1 MSPSS
6 KSMNRLTPQRPF
18 LMASCLLGALA
29 LTACAANRA
38 PSPVIPQPFREACI
52 GPDTPVIT
60 VGDLAAFSVQQEV
73 ALQDCEAK
81 RAGLVKLLEPPAE
94 KKPWYNFW
102 RN

>member
-1 MSPSS
+1 MQPSS
-6 KSMNRLTPQRPF
+6 TSTTHPTPRRPF
-18 LMASCLLGALA
+18 LLVSCLLGALA
-29 LTACAANRA
+29 LTACAGSRA

-60 VGDLAAFSVQQEV
+60 IADLAAFSVQQEV

-81 RAGLVKLLEPPAE
+81 RAGLVKLLETPAE
-94 KKPWYNFW
+94 RKPWYNFW

>member
-6 KSMNRLTPQRPF
+6 TSTNRLTPRRPF

-29 LTACAANRA
+29 LTACAGSRA

-60 VGDLAAFSVQQEV
+60 IGDLAAFSVQQEV

-81 RAGLVKLLEPPAE
+81 RAGLVKLLEPPA
-94 KKPWYNFW
+94 KKPWYLFW